1 MAFPRRAILLL
12 LTASIS
18 GAAALMGGWPGPYW
32 RLWERAFE
40 DQLQV
45 LLGER
50 PPPKEVVVVAID
62 EATLQ
67 QGDWFDR
74 QHAAPTWA
82 QGIGALPWPRAA
94 YGLVAERLLQAGA
107 RVVAINVTFAGS
119 SQRGAAD
126 DQALAALL
134 RRHPGRIALAA
145 EMSEGSDSRGAGAL
159 ALVRPEP
166 FMGLPGL
173 PGAIGLSNTPM
184 RLPGEPFRH
193 PEAYAGGLLR
203 SEGVTTPPSLPLA
216 ILRLA
221 GRQSRQADAES
232 WLNAYGPEGTF
243 PRLSAWEVLD
253 GARWRAHPQRA
264 ALGGAIAIVGQ
275 TLSQGDDGYPTAF
288 GPLSGP
294 ELLATA
300 TANSLQGDGLR
311 PWPVHKRDRAL
322 LAGGV
327 VWLVGALA
335 LLRMGLPWRLS
346 LVGLALA
353 GVFGVG
359 VLVQQRL
366 HVWLPLLAPAAGL
379 ALLAGVFSAD
389 AYLLE
394 GNERRRLRRTFERY
408 VSPGV
413 VAEILA
419 DPAAA
424 QGILRGRTL
433 DVTVLFCDLKGFT
446 SLTRERSAAG
456 ESEAH
461 VRQLNTYLGAMVE
474 VIMAHG
480 GTVDKFIGDAVMAV
494 FGSPMGRGLA
504 EEARAAVGCA
514 LAMGESLASLN
525 AEWRRQGVISLA
537 NGIGIASGP
546 AVVGQIGSPKRMEF
560 TVIGDTVNRAARLES
575 LTRSLGA
582 TLLFDRQTA
591 ERLGQGAGERGLPG
605 GASTVVPA
613 VSRGVHPIK
622 GLGDVEVFSP
632 GGQGA
637 ISQAWPAADM

>member
-12 LTASIS
+12 LTAGIS
-18 GAAALMGGWPGPYW
+18 GAAALTGGWPGPYW

-67 QGDWFDR
+67 QGDWFER
-74 QHAAPTWA
+74 QQGAPTWA

-94 YGLVAERLLQAGA
+94 YGLVAERLLEAGA
-107 RVVAINVTFAGS
+107 RVVAINVTFAGP
-119 SQRGAAD
+119 SQRGLAD
-126 DQALAALL
+126 DWAMADVL

-184 RLPGEPFRH
+184 RLPGEPLRH
-193 PEAYAGGLLR
+193 PEAYAGGQLR
-203 SEGVTTPPSLPLA
+203 TEGVTTPPSLPLA
-216 ILRLA
+216 SLRLA
-221 GRQSRQADAES
+221 GRPSRQADAER

-264 ALGGAIAIVGQ
+264 ALGGAVAIVGQ
-275 TLSQGDDGYPTAF
+275 TLSQGDDGYPTAY

-300 TANSLQGDGLR
+300 TANSLTGDGLR
-311 PWPVHKRDRAL
+311 PWPVHQRDRAL
-322 LAGGV
+322 VVGGV
-327 VWLVGALA
+327 VWLLGVLA
-335 LLRMGLPWRLS
+335 LLRQGLPWRLS

-353 GVFGVG
+353 GLFGVG
-359 VLVQQRL
+359 LLVQQRL
-366 HVWLPLLAPAAGL
+366 HTWLPLLAPAAGL
-379 ALLAGVFSAD
+379 ALLAGVFSGD

-394 GNERRRLRRTFERY
+394 GKERRRLRRTFERY
-408 VSPGV
+408 VAPGV

-456 ESEAH
+456 QSEAH

-494 FGSPMGRGLA
+494 FGSPVGRGLG

-525 AEWRRQGVISLA
+525 GEWRRQGVIALE

-582 TLLFDRQTA
+582 TLLFDRLTA
-591 ERLGQGAGERGLPG
+591 ERLGQGTAGTGQPG
-605 GASTVVPA
+605 GGSTFVPA
-613 VSRGVHPIK
+613 VSRGVHSIK

-637 ISQAWPAADM
+637 IPQAWPAAET

>member
-1 MAFPRRAILLL
+1 
-12 LTASIS
+12 
-18 GAAALMGGWPGPYW
+18 
-32 RLWERAFE
+32 
-40 DQLQV
+40 
-45 LLGER
+45 
-50 PPPKEVVVVAID
+50 
-62 EATLQ
+62 
-67 QGDWFDR
+67 
-74 QHAAPTWA
+74 
-82 QGIGALPWPRAA
+82 
-94 YGLVAERLLQAGA
+94 
-107 RVVAINVTFAGS
+107 
-119 SQRGAAD
+119 
-126 DQALAALL
+126 
-134 RRHPGRIALAA
+134 
-145 EMSEGSDSRGAGAL
+145 
-159 ALVRPEP
+159 
-166 FMGLPGL
+166 
-173 PGAIGLSNTPM
+173 
-184 RLPGEPFRH
+184 
-193 PEAYAGGLLR
+193 
-203 SEGVTTPPSLPLA
+203 
-216 ILRLA
+216 
-221 GRQSRQADAES
+221 
-232 WLNAYGPEGTF
+232 
-243 PRLSAWEVLD
+243 
-253 GARWRAHPQRA
+253 
-264 ALGGAIAIVGQ
+264 
-275 TLSQGDDGYPTAF
+275 
-288 GPLSGP
+288 
-294 ELLATA
+294 
-300 TANSLQGDGLR
+300 
-311 PWPVHKRDRAL
+311 
-322 LAGGV
+322 
-327 VWLVGALA
+327 
-335 LLRMGLPWRLS
+335 
-346 LVGLALA
+346 
-353 GVFGVG
+353 
-359 VLVQQRL
+359 
-366 HVWLPLLAPAAGL
+366 LAPAAGL

-514 LAMGESLASLN
+514 LAMGESLAILN

-637 ISQAWPAADM
+637 ISQAWPPLEAE